1 MKILNVHQCCGAVN
15 ISFGS
20 GSAKYKYS
28 KLKLKELYR
37 YIFAFFGNHDIFL
50 SNISKSMFKKVRFR
64 GAGAVIHN
72 YGSGTVRQLHFGC
85 SGSRLRNTDVHSTL
99 ICDQC
104 NTYRLLL

>member
-50 SNISKSMFKKVRFR
+50 SNISK